1 VTLDTIQSRSKPVS
15 SRTGAA
21 MMKAQRESFYRCTF
35 SSPRSRRV
43 AHVRAWDAGEA
54 VQLFRSELRTDGVE
68 ERGTIQVTGFSGD
81 EEQRAA
87 YRP

>member
-1 VTLDTIQSRSKPVS
+1 MQEK
-15 SRTGAA
+15 
-21 MMKAQRESFYRCTF
+21 RESFYRCIF

-54 VQLFRSELRTDGVE
+54 LQLFRTELEADGVD
-68 ERGTIQVTGFSGD
+68 ERGAIEVWAFDGSGAG
-81 EEQRAA
+81 ERAD

>member
-1 VTLDTIQSRSKPVS
+1 
-15 SRTGAA
+15 
-21 MMKAQRESFYRCTF
+21 MRESFYRCVF

-54 VQLFRSELRTDGVE
+54 VQLFRSELKLDGVA
-68 ERGTIQVTGFSGD
+68 ERGTIEVFPFGQ
-81 EEQRAA
+81 EEAERGA